1 MSPITTLIPAFKK
14 VVAMPKPTP
23 LAPPVMNATFPLK
36 SFMLRALMNAALESI
51 TVVFSR
57 RWVQAIW
64 LRGHT
69 ICGLEVWHSDLIPIE
84 AKPFD

>member
-1 MSPITTLIPAFKK
+1 
-14 VVAMPKPTP
+14 
-23 LAPPVMNATFPLK
+23 
-36 SFMLRALMNAALESI
+36 MNAALESI